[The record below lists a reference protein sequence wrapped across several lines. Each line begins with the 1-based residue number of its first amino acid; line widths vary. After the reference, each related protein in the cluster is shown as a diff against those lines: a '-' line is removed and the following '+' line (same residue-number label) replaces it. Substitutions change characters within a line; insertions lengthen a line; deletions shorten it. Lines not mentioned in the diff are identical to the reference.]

1 MKTIF
6 PLYNHFYESCFRSAD
21 LRLARRLGWRYVQVR
36 TPRTK
41 ESPKI
46 IFKKGR
52 HTRSNCT
59 AYTTNRDEPDSG
71 GRQARHLLLQVHH
84 HQCYFHHPV
93 ISAKTVKHL
102 SFVLSSW
109 AFYRTGYGN
118 RCHHYF
124 VNQVPQESLTLMI
137 LTLTSAPTST
147 MVSPT
152 WTTRHG
158 SWSPTIHG
166 Q

>member
-1 MKTIF
+1 MRE
-6 PLYNHFYESCFRSAD
+6 PEREPD
-21 LRLARRLGWRYVQVR
+21 LSLSLTKLGFL
-36 TPRTK
+36 K
-41 ESPKI
+41 LFPKI

-59 AYTTNRDEPDSG
+59 AYTTNRDEPNSG

-84 HQCYFHHPV
+84 HQYYFHHPV

-118 RCHHYF
+118 RFHHYF
-124 VNQVPQESLTLMI
+124 FNQVPQESLTLMI